1 MQTMT
6 RSFFSS
12 PPLMAVS
19 KSAMFCSKYGV
30 IFVDHGIKKMTVC
43 SVGSL
48 VGSLS
53 SWQAVSRNVANSMVT
68 WIKNRP

>member
-1 MQTMT
+1 
-6 RSFFSS
+6 
-12 PPLMAVS
+12 
-19 KSAMFCSKYGV
+19 MFCSKYGV
-30 IFVDHGIKKMTVC
+30 MFVDHGMKKMTVC